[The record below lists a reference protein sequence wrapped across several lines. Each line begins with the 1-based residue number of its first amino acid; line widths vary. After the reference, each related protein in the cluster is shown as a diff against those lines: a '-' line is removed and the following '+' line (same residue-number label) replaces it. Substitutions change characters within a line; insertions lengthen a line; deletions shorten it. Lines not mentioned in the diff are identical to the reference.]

1 MNFDF
6 IKNPQ
11 PAEVTITPRFQ
22 LEDKGKTR
30 QLIIEIT
37 YEGKTWDL
45 AFRVYARDGKV
56 WGVATTELHTLD
68 GRTFLIF
75 GNYRVQLD
83 TTRLS
88 RASASAAE
96 AYFREKIT
104 PELVNKCLD
113 DVVKI
118 ILDGRDPSEES
129 K

>member
-6 IKNPQ
+6 IQPQ
-11 PAEVTITPRFQ
+11 PYGITINPRFT

-56 WGVATTELHTLD
+56 WGVVTTELQTLD
-68 GRTFLIF
+68 GRTFLIL
-75 GNYRVQLD
+75 GNYRAQLD
-83 TTRLS
+83 TTKVS
-88 RASASAAE
+88 RISASAAE

-104 PELVNKCLD
+104 PELVNKSLE